1 MWFRIFVLI
10 LLAALALPAD
20 AKWIKQPPRTVAA
33 QVMSKAKRKRIRRVV
48 HRKPPIAYAVPD
60 VVEAMTYAEFWA
72 AERAKVKALAGWC
85 AGMAIKALL

>member
-1 MWFRIFVLI
+1 MI

-33 QVMSKAKRKRIRRVV
+33 QVMSKAKPRKAKRKRIRRVV
-48 HRKPPIAYAVPD
+48 HRKPPIAYAVSD

-72 AERAKVKALAGWC
+72 AERAKMKAMAAWC
-85 AGMAIKALL
+85 VGVAVR